1 MRLIYISQL
10 LNDYVNWKDFELTY
24 ILPEHNL
31 KYKTL
36 SDTNDVS
43 LKTKKKEETARLAC
57 FGFFHFF

>member
-1 MRLIYISQL
+1 MCDLLTVESKRNMEWGWYTL

-43 LKTKKKEETARLAC
+43 LKTKKK
-57 FGFFHFF
+57 